1 MSKLSLIKDAISE
14 FEKEDSNVLTIFKNR
29 WCNYCGACYLV
40 CPVDAISYEDGI
52 ISINDDCIFCWKC
65 LDICSQNQKYR
76 YTEDF
81 QRKEK
86 NTKILEI
93 EPKMKKIPFGEIID
107 IHNCKSGRKDRK
119 DFAMVGGAVTSL
131 LECALKEQIVD
142 VVVAIDFSSGK
153 ILPTPKLITNP
164 DDLLEA
170 AGSRYLP
177 TFSLEILKQ
186 LSEMDSI
193 STIAIVTLPC
203 QAYAIDKLRNNKE
216 TEELTKKIKL
226 VITLLCGNGLPS
238 RDEVAE
244 FLSRRGLNL
253 ENRNFKAYRE
263 KAVSK
268 PYLNPMNKN
277 RYVYEE
283 NNGKRKSF
291 ASKRVFRTR
300 KEMHCGLICPDYTG
314 IASDVSVGGSGLSKN
329 IVITRSDEG
338 EKLIKL
344 AMEKGYLIKFSKFS
358 KLNKIIVNFMGNYK
372 REEVRKACKRTFT

>member
-1 MSKLSLIKDAISE
+1 MNKLSLIKDAITE
-14 FEKEDSNVLTIFKNR
+14 FEKKDSNILTIFNNR

-86 NTKILEI
+86 NTKVLEI

-107 IHNCKSGRKDRK
+107 IYNCKSGRKDRK
-119 DFAMVGGAVTSL
+119 NFAMVGGAVTSL
-131 LECALKEQIVD
+131 LECALKEQIVEG
-142 VVVAIDFSSGK
+142 VVAIDFSSGK
-153 ILPTPKLITNP
+153 ILPSSKLITNS

-186 LSEMDSI
+186 LKEMNNI

-238 RDEVAE
+238 RNEVAE
-244 FLSRRGLNL
+244 FLSRKGMNL
-253 ENRNFKAYRE
+253 ENHNFKTYRE

-268 PYLNPMNKN
+268 LYLNPINKN

-291 ASKRVFRTR
+291 ASKRVFRSR
-300 KEMHCGLICPDYTG
+300 GERHCGIICPDYTG
-314 IASDVSVGGSGLSKN
+314 VASDISVGGSGISRN
-329 IVITRSDEG
+329 IVITRTKEG
-338 EKLIKL
+338 EKTVTL
-344 AMEKGYLIKFSKFS
+344 ALEKGYLIKLDKFS
-358 KLNKIIVNFMGNYK
+358 KLNRIIVNFMGNYK
-372 REEVRKACKRTFT
+372 KEEIRKAFQKIFS